1 MVLSQGTRNPVV
13 HNVRNR
19 IMELER
25 DFQQLSSDALFQK
38 LYERMTEQQMLAMLE
53 KYVASGRNM
62 SHRYAAISKSIFE
75 QQFQQIDDCRREL
88 DNMTKLLNDTA
99 ALATLTQ
106 YCSDIGVVN
115 WEDFNKTLNKT
126 VTGKSRSVGATAA
139 HNVGF
144 AAGAA
149 AAGAAAAAA
158 DENDVEFAFA
168 APP

>member
-1 MVLSQGTRNPVV
+1 
-13 HNVRNR
+13 
-19 IMELER
+19 MELER
-25 DFQQLSSDALFQK
+25 DFQLLKSDVLFQK
-38 LYERMTEQQMLAMLE
+38 LYERMTEQQMLRLQE

-62 SHRYAAISKSIFE
+62 KDRYAAISKSIFE
-75 QQFQQIDDCRREL
+75 QQFQQIDDCRREM

-99 ALATLTQ
+99 ALAMLTQ

-126 VTGKSRSVGATAA
+126 VTDKSREVGATAA

-149 AAGAAAAAA
+149 AAGAAAG
-158 DENDVEFAFA
+158 DPNDVDFAFA